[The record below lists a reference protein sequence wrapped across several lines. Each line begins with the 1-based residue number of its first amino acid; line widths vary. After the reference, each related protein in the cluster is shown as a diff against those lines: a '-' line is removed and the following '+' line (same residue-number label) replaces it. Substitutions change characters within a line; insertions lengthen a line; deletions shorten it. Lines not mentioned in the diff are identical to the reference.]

1 MSDLVKS
8 FHSFTVAE
16 MEVPSRHGK
25 HKMIRCKVCAKS
37 IRSDNLR
44 RHYRTHNDFMSMS
57 TAEAH
62 DEVRARHQAALA
74 REEKRQEVEQF
85 AIKEGIPLEFCVND
99 YDVQSPLLSDKDL
112 ERSVLQQT
120 ITYRETVDLGRRLT
134 VILDKGI
141 ALEEALSREFKDA
154 LDLYRKQRP

>member
-1 MSDLVKS
+1 
-8 FHSFTVAE
+8 
-16 MEVPSRHGK
+16 
-25 HKMIRCKVCAKS
+25 
-37 IRSDNLR
+37 
-44 RHYRTHNDFMSMS
+44 MS

-62 DEVRARHQAALA
+62 DEVRARHQVALA